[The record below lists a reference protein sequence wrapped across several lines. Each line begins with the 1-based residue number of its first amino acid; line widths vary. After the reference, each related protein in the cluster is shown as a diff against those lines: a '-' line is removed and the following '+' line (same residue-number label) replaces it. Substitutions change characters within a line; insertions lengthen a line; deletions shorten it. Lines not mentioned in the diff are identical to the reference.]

1 MQDDCTQEGDLI
13 ARNRSIVE
21 EARSAARALVDRE
34 ARNGG
39 RMVAYFRVASMVGT
53 SEVWIRRFISGSP
66 DASPNLVVGF
76 NILQQYQ
83 RIASKRE

>member
-1 MQDDCTQEGDLI
+1 
-13 ARNRSIVE
+13 
-21 EARSAARALVDRE
+21 
-34 ARNGG
+34 
-39 RMVAYFRVASMVGT
+39 MVAYFRVASMVGT